1 MALATCQ
8 RILAKVAMY
17 NIERHLQI
25 GMKVCVVR
33 CELSLNNA
41 RGHSPDKR
49 SGLEPVLARN
59 RNYSHLMSSSMQQN
73 SRLSFSLLHI
83 PVRRI
88 PVHRFLYYTFPF
100 AELPILEIPVRTK
113 HYLGKIPVRARVQF

>member
-49 SGLEPVLARN
+49 SGLEPCWREIEI
-59 RNYSHLMSSSMQQN
+59 
-73 SRLSFSLLHI
+73 I
-83 PVRRI
+83 PI
-88 PVHRFLYYTFPF
+88 
-100 AELPILEIPVRTK
+100 
-113 HYLGKIPVRARVQF
+113 